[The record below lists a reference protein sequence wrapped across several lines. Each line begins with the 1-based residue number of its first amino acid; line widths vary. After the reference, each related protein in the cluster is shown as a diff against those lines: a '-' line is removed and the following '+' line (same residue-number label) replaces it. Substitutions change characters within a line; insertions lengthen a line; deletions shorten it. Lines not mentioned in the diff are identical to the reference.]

1 MKQIRILGPGCS
13 KCKKLTENTQAAV
26 AALGIE
32 AAIEKVD
39 DLAEMMKLGVMS
51 TPALAVDGELK
62 SSGKLLGVDEI
73 KALLQP

>member
-13 KCKKLTENTQAAV
+13 KCKKLTENTQAAA